1 MNTNGIDNRNQDE
14 RIQRLR
20 QEDNKSNE
28 LKKLNVNEEQKE
40 ITTRQNALKLDIKQ
54 QTNSQE
60 RQANEVAQKQLKQ
73 GYLDVKI

>member
-1 MNTNGIDNRNQDE
+1 MNANSIDNRNQDE

-28 LKKLNVNEEQKE
+28 VKKINVREEQKE

-73 GYLDVKI
+73 GFLDVKI

>member
-1 MNTNGIDNRNQDE
+1 MNANSIDNRNQDE

-28 LKKLNVNEEQKE
+28 VQKLNVREEQKE

-73 GYLDVKI
+73 GFLDVKI

>member
-1 MNTNGIDNRNQDE
+1 MNANSIDNRNQDE

-28 LKKLNVNEEQKE
+28 VKKINVREEQKE